1 MEGDKTNRRFSIEW
15 HWGYTTFSDTPK
27 YDVYVYHGTIR
38 DTLDDLGAMPRV
50 TWCRGNI
57 QQKWWNPSDTSFIQF
72 PFFVQIDLQKDI
84 NRVHLKFKFLVLIG
98 FWISIGIAWTCL
110 NHRKSCLD
118 VHTISSPLIEALWN
132 GTTRFLWDGG
142 VRVPTL
148 QSRGIIFLVM
158 SSTRDSL
165 NFRGSSFCTA
175 HFWRIFV
182 LNVRRARPHTDN
194 KTHRFEA
201 STSARVPPV
210 VWLTPTST
218 LVTRRIAGL
227 VYFGY
232 RLQET
237 NKDGHLVGFQWNSWF
252 KSVRHGQLPMHWCSS
267 RSVSPGGFPNEFPRG
282 FASGSSR
289 RYELWSLDWHE
300 NNMGKY
306 SRSVS
311 WLCQQIKP

>member
-15 HWGYTTFSDTPK
+15 HWGYTTFSDTHK
-27 YDVYVYHGTIR
+27 YDVDVYHGTIR

-118 VHTISSPLIEALWN
+118 VHTISSPWIEALWN

-182 LNVRRARPHTDN
+182 LNVHGARPHTDN
-194 KTHRFEA
+194 KRHPIWGVHISQSATSSLADADFYIGDEA
-201 STSARVPPV
+201 
-210 VWLTPTST
+210 
-218 LVTRRIAGL
+218 
-227 VYFGY
+227 
-232 RLQET
+232 
-237 NKDGHLVGFQWNSWF
+237 NSWIGLF
-252 KSVRHGQLPMHWCSS
+252 WLPLTGNQQRWSFSGISMEFMIQECSGWS
-267 RSVSPGGFPNEFPRG
+267 TPN
-282 FASGSSR
+282 A
-289 RYELWSLDWHE
+289 L
-300 NNMGKY
+300 
-306 SRSVS
+306 V
-311 WLCQQIKP
+311 